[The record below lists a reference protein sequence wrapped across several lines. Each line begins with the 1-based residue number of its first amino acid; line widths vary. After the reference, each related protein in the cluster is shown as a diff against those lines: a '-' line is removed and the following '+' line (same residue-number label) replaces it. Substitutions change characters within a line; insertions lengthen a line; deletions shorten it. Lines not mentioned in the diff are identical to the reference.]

1 MSWIDIWLIPAHSP
15 SGVAPIKIIIGGNM
29 SDLKKR
35 KKDGAFIVRINTEDR
50 TQLNAKAQEAG
61 YQSLSAYVRDQIV
74 RSKPRK
80 RAEIT
85 ASFLQLQKDLMNLAS
100 MINAGKSKSDLLAQV
115 VRTSQN
121 SMEISQ

>member
-1 MSWIDIWLIPAHSP
+1 
-15 SGVAPIKIIIGGNM
+15 M

-35 KKDGAFIVRINTEDR
+35 KKDGAFIVRINMEDR
-50 TQLNAKAQEAG
+50 IQLNAKAQEAG

-80 RAEIT
+80 RAEVT

-100 MINAGKSKSDLLAQV
+100 MINAGKSKADLLAQV